1 LVLVLL
7 CCCCCFLMLLLLLCF
22 VFYKVHCFCNYSTMF
37 KHRIVVHFK
46 ELANK
51 IIIDVKV
58 YCKSNLIRWRQ
69 RCVLFIHYTICVV
82 QITELIGSS

>member
-1 LVLVLL
+1 LPFFCSCFVLL
-7 CCCCCFLMLLLLLCF
+7 LLLLLCF

-58 YCKSNLIRWRQ
+58 YCKSNLIRWWQ

-82 QITELIGSS
+82 QITELIDSR